1 MLKPNK
7 TYVIEEDGSI
17 HEMIFVGD
25 SDWEEKSTTSI
36 QEIRNNT
43 LDEAINKFLE
53 YGCVAV
59 EWNKELSKEKLVDD
73 VMRQAMGQVVYILEK
88 LKS

>member
-25 SDWEEKSTTSI
+25 SDWEEKPITSI
-36 QEIRNNT
+36 QEIRNKVI
-43 LDEAINKFLE
+43 DEYVNALKPIID
-53 YGCVAV
+53 
-59 EWNKELSKEKLVDD
+59 EKIKGWTNSDD
-73 VMRQAMGQVVYILEK
+73 LRRWCENSIDIIAEQ
-88 LKS
+88 LKG